1 MSAPRPYAPIVPRHF
16 AGQLVEKDL
25 GETMGLHQLSL
36 RFIDDDGTSHMVY
49 IAHGRGH
56 LAQQWAAAQFND
68 LEIGMHYFGRS
79 NVCRPGVLHTYWV
92 GDVSLALDK
101 RRPRF
106 APPQTPQPAA
116 NAALHLVARGTA

>member
-1 MSAPRPYAPIVPRHF
+1 MNARKPYEPDLPRHF

-25 GETMGLHQLSL
+25 GNTLGLHQLSL
-36 RFIDDDGTSHMVY
+36 RFIDHDGTSHMVY
-49 IAHGRGH
+49 IAHGRGNQ
-56 LAQQWAAAQFND
+56 AQRWAAAQFND

-106 APPQTPQPAA
+106 AADAA
-116 NAALHLVARGTA
+116 APFAGGNSPRLAAGGAA